1 MEDRAYG
8 CVLTVLIGIDYIVG
22 IMVVYQLACRG
33 YCGMMYLGVAVR
45 WVALQFVGGLV
56 SMGGLCMG
64 GLSMGG
70 VLYHWKSVA
79 FPHAALIQPCLLQN
93 LLFHFSA
100 VVDLCRRV

>member
-1 MEDRAYG
+1 MGDRAYG
-8 CVLTVLIGIDYIVG
+8 CVLTVLIGLDYIVG
-22 IMVVYQLACRG
+22 IMVVYQLDCWG
-33 YCGMMYLGVAVR
+33 NCGMVYLGVAVR
-45 WVALQFVGGLV
+45 WMALKAVGVL
-56 SMGGLCMG
+56 SMGGLNMG

-93 LLFHFSA
+93 LIFHFSA

>member
-1 MEDRAYG
+1 M
-8 CVLTVLIGIDYIVG
+8 LTVLIGLHYIVR
-22 IMVVYQLACRG
+22 ILVVYQLDCWCF
-33 YCGMMYLGVAVR
+33 CGMMYLSVAVR
-45 WVALQFVGGLV
+45 WMALQAVGGLV
-56 SMGGLCMG
+56 NMGGLVSVG